1 MGKNIVILQGGDS
14 SEYIIS
20 EKSAKEIYLHL
31 KKAGL
36 SPFRIR
42 VRKGKWTYL
51 PEEGETKELDLN
63 DFSLKINNGKKI
75 FFDFA
80 FIIIHGTPGEDGK
93 IQALLEIHNIPYNTS
108 GILSSALS
116 FNKYACKVFL
126 KNKNILT
133 PESFLYRK
141 GDKIDIEKII
151 TKTGLPCFIK
161 PNNGGSSFGISK
173 VSINEDIEAGIMEAL
188 KEDSEVIIESFV
200 KGIELSCGLLKISS
214 EEYIFP
220 ITEIIP
226 KNEFFD
232 FEAKYKKGMSEEITP
247 ARIPEDIKNH
257 AQSIASE
264 IYDDLNCRGIV
275 RVDFILKGNQLFFLE
290 LNSVP
295 GMSKESIIPKQIRAL
310 NLKVEDVLLKIIN
323 EGLH

>member
-1 MGKNIVILQGGDS
+1 MNKNIAILQGGDS

-36 SPFRIR
+36 SPYRIR
-42 VRKGKWTYL
+42 VRNGKWTYL
-51 PEEGETKELDLN
+51 PEKGDNKELDLN
-63 DFSLKINNGKKI
+63 DFSLKINNGEKI
-75 FFDFA
+75 LFDYA
-80 FIIIHGTPGEDGK
+80 FIIIHGTPGEDGI
-93 IQALLEIHNIPYNTS
+93 IQALLEMHNIPYNTS

-116 FNKYACKVFL
+116 FNKFACKVFL

-141 GDKIDIEKII
+141 GDEIDIEKII
-151 TKTGLPCFIK
+151 AKTGLPCFIK

-173 VSINEDIEAGIMEAL
+173 VSLNEDIEGGIIEAL

-200 KGIELSCGLLKISS
+200 KGIELSCGHLKTHS
-214 EEYIFP
+214 EELIFP
-220 ITEIIP
+220 VTEIIP

-232 FEAKYKKGMSEEITP
+232 FEAKYKKGMSDEITP
-247 ARIPEDIKNH
+247 ARISEDIKNQ
-257 AQSIASE
+257 AQSLASK

-275 RVDFILKGNQLFFLE
+275 RIDFILKGNQLYFLE

-310 NLKVEDVLLKIIN
+310 GLKVEDVLLKIIN
-323 EGLH
+323 DSVN